1 MSKKTTGMI
10 PKTIKFPPDEWADLE
25 KIALKQY
32 GEPNHI
38 AALIRSILREEIMRR
53 QAATR
58 AAAER
63 KARAKRV

>member
-1 MSKKTTGMI
+1 MGKKTTGMI

-53 QAATR
+53 QAAAR

-63 KARAKRV
+63 KARAKRI

>member
-1 MSKKTTGMI
+1 MGKKSTGMI
-10 PKTIKFPPDEWADLE
+10 PKTIKFSPEEWADLE
-25 KIALKQY
+25 KVALKQY
-32 GEPNHI
+32 GEPNHTS
-38 AALIRSILREEIMRR
+38 ALIRSILREELLRR

>member
-1 MSKKTTGMI
+1 MGKKTTGMI
-10 PKTIKFPPDEWADLE
+10 PKCIKFPPDEWADLE
-25 KIALKQY
+25 RLALKQY
-32 GEPNHI
+32 GEPNHT
-38 AALIRSILREEIMRR
+38 AAFIRSVLREELIRR